1 MVGTPS
7 SHDVL
12 FIPGSLRSF
21 IPDDHILVQ
30 VEAILDL
37 SWLRDEVR
45 DCYDTRG
52 GRPSIPPESAVRL
65 MLAGF
70 FLGLVQDRALL
81 REAQVNLAI
90 RWFARYPLDQT
101 LPDHS
106 TLSKLRTRWGADRF
120 KRIFQRTVQPCLT
133 AGLVSGETV
142 HVDATLIRANAS
154 WASVVAQHT
163 DQVWAANAGPEEPPP
178 SAPPP
183 RKKRSRTDPDASLTT
198 ASPNRPMELCY
209 KQHTAV
215 DDRAGIIVDVA
226 VETGEASEGAQL
238 PAQLGRVVAATG
250 VLPRVLT
257 ADSGYA
263 HALNY
268 AVLEGLAIDA
278 VIPPQRQGR
287 PTIER
292 IPARRFRYDA
302 VHQRVRCPAGQVVRF
317 LGVRHGQYLFRATAA
332 TCQACPRRAR
342 CFAASAKARTLH
354 LPIGYEALLRARRR
368 QARGW
373 DVPTRRHYRRHR
385 WLVEGVH
392 GEGKTCHG
400 LRRAVRRGVAQVAIQ
415 VYLTAAVINVKR
427 LAHHARRRG
436 GAAVSAGV
444 GAVQA
449 GWRAVTRHLV
459 TCATVI
465 ARRATGAGRQVA

>member
-1 MVGTPS
+1 MIGTPQ

-45 DCYDTRG
+45 DLYDTRG

-120 KRIFQRTVQPCLT
+120 KRIFQRTVQQCLA

-142 HVDATLIRANAS
+142 HVDATLIRADVS
-154 WASVVAQHT
+154 WASVVEHHAAQVL
-163 DQVWAANAGPEEPPP
+163 QANAPAGA
-178 SAPPP
+178 SPP
-183 RKKRSRTDPDASLTT
+183 RKKRSTTDPDASLTT
-198 ASPNRPMELCY
+198 AHKHRPMEPCY

-215 DDRAGIIVDVA
+215 DDQAGIIIDVA
-226 VETGEASEGAQL
+226 VETGEASEGTQL
-238 PAQLGRVVAATG
+238 PAQLGRVAEATG
-250 VLPRVLT
+250 ELPRVVT

-263 HALNY
+263 HATNY

-278 VIPPQRQGR
+278 VIPPPRQGR
-287 PTIER
+287 PAVER
-292 IPARRFRYDA
+292 MPARRFRYDA
-302 VHQRVRCPAGQVVRF
+302 VHQRVRCPAGQALRF

-342 CFAASAKARTLH
+342 CFAASATARTLH

-368 QARGW
+368 KARGW
-373 DVPTRRHYRRHR
+373 DAATRRHYRRHR

-400 LRRAVRRGVAQVAIQ
+400 LRRAVRRGLAQVAIQ
-415 VYLTAAVINVKR
+415 VYLTAAVINLKR
-427 LAHHARRRG
+427 LAKHARRRS
-436 GAAVSAGV
+436 GAAVYAGV
-444 GAVQA
+444 GAVH
-449 GWRAVTRHLV
+449 GWWWAVTSHLV
-459 TCATVI
+459 ACATV
-465 ARRATGAGRQVA
+465 ARREPVAVRQAA